1 MFLKHFHMDELE
13 ARIWEIAM
21 AARRIQRVWKMY
33 NTRRQTNLLCA
44 AVDATST
51 QTSSRVRAQRAE
63 DVERKNDL
71 MRQIEDARVFAAER
85 RRAEREAAAE
95 AERQRIA
102 EERARLRA
110 AFQSSQEELLRL
122 IQALRDKLERKEDIR
137 EGLTL
142 LYQKLSDREMLVED
156 QFAPC
161 RDKIARLR
169 INIGRLSKE
178 QEDVEMQRE
187 QLVAKMAYVLARAY
201 ARTHTHTHTHTHT
214 RHIQASSKTTC
225 QSLRLYPLGRTCAAH
240 VTCALTVYTHMQFD
254 AQVPGGAWGCQRT
267 QCDQSNAGAA

>member
-21 AARRIQRVWKMY
+21 AARRIQRAWKVF
-33 NTRRQTNLLCA
+33 NTRRLTKLLCS
-44 AVDATST
+44 AVEMSGTH
-51 QTSSRVRAQRAE
+51 TSSRVRAQRAE
-63 DVERKNDL
+63 DAERKNDL
-71 MRQIEDARVFAAER
+71 MRQIEEARAFAAER

-110 AFQSSQEELLRL
+110 EFQSSQEELLRL
-122 IQALRDKLERKEDIR
+122 IQSLRDKLERKEDIR

-142 LYQKLSDREMLVED
+142 LYQKLSDREMLVEE

-169 INIGRLSKE
+169 IDIGRLTKE
-178 QEDVEMQRE
+178 QEDVEIQRE
-187 QLVAKMAYVLARAY
+187 QLVAKMA
-201 ARTHTHTHTHTHT
+201 
-214 RHIQASSKTTC
+214 
-225 QSLRLYPLGRTCAAH
+225 
-240 VTCALTVYTHMQFD
+240 
-254 AQVPGGAWGCQRT
+254 
-267 QCDQSNAGAA
+267 